1 MGVFTEQNVGKEAK
15 AIQHKGVEI
24 LVTDFSGLK
33 GQDHLQAMK
42 ENTKAIVPKIIG
54 RRDCVMVILF
64 QNCLLNQD
72 AIDYVIK
79 LRKAMDGTFVA
90 TAIVGLS
97 AIQKAGLQISNTL
110 QKTNVATEFFDNERE
125 AVDWVVER
133 HNKSRVS

>member
-33 GQDHLQAMK
+33 GQDLLQAMK

-72 AIDYVIK
+72 AIDYVTK